1 MTESEGP
8 KPEGVD
14 RRREEESLE
23 TRLTASEI
31 DMLMGGLALIDQ
43 EQRAQLER
51 IPEPDEDQTY
61 RAMRREQAQ
70 REIDAADALRQ
81 KLIAL
86 LDSRKET
93 PPDEPIDD

>member
-8 KPEGVD
+8 KPERVD

-31 DMLMGGLALIDQ
+31 DILMGGLALIDQ

-93 PPDEPIDD
+93 RPAEPIDD